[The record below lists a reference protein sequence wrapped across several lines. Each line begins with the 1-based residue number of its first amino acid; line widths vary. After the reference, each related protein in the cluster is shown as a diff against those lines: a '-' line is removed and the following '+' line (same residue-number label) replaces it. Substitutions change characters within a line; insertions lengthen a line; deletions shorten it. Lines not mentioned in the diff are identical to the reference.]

1 MENMKNKTLLDYM
14 ELVVTTAKEHN
25 LSNQFYVKTQN
36 ALSSI
41 SERLGIT
48 VDQALVF
55 SLCMEF
61 ANKEKIYMS
70 SVATMAG
77 CSNIKTLAFM
87 NEADELSRLRLMR
100 RIRKG
105 EHTYYIIPIDVVDAI
120 KENRAYKPEP
130 IENLSEDRFYA
141 VMNKVFQAPYA
152 DETALQNELV
162 GLLTVNTHIPFVSAL
177 YKHGIMD
184 NCQNTWDVLMACV
197 YANRL
202 ITFDD
207 DIVGRHDWINYFT
220 KSYNIRVV
228 DFGHQNET
236 MKIFRCNLIEVNN
249 SVSLQ
254 NDYHYHYTNQAK
266 RELFPNHNVV
276 TSKSGNESINL

>member
-1 MENMKNKTLLDYM
+1 MENMKNRTLLNHI

-25 LSNQFYVKTQN
+25 LSNQFYAKTQQ
-36 ALSSI
+36 ALGNI

-48 VDQALVF
+48 IDQALVF

-61 ANKEKIYMS
+61 ANKDKIYMS
-70 SVATMAG
+70 SVANMVE
-77 CSNIKTLAFM
+77 CSNIRTLMFM
-87 NEADELSRLRLMR
+87 NEADELSKLRLMQ

-120 KENRAYKPEP
+120 KENRAYKAEP
-130 IENLSEDRFYA
+130 INNLSEEQFFA
-141 VMNKVFQAPYA
+141 VMDKILHAPHG
-152 DETALQNELV
+152 DETALQNELIE
-162 GLLTVNTHIPFVSAL
+162 LLSVNAHIPFVNAL

-207 DIVGRHDWINYFT
+207 DIVGKHDWQDYFSR
-220 KSYNIRVV
+220 SYNIRVI

-249 SVSLQ
+249 IEGLQ
-254 NDYHYHYTNQAK
+254 NDYHYHYTNNAK

-276 TSKSGNESINL
+276 TNKSGNESMSL

>member
-1 MENMKNKTLLDYM
+1 MENKKSKTLLDYM

-25 LSNQFYVKTQN
+25 LSSQFYAKTQN
-36 ALSSI
+36 ALCNI
-41 SERLGIT
+41 SDRLGIT
-48 VDQALVF
+48 IDQALVF

-70 SVATMAG
+70 SVANMAG

-87 NEADELSRLRLMR
+87 NEADELSRLKLMR

-120 KENRAYKPEP
+120 KENRAYKPES
-130 IENLSEDRFYA
+130 IENLSEARFYA
-141 VMNKVFQAPYA
+141 VMDKVFQAPYA

-162 GLLTVNTHIPFVSAL
+162 ELLSVNTHIPFVNAL
-177 YKHGIMD
+177 YKYGIMD

-207 DIVGRHDWINYFT
+207 DIVGKHDWQDYFT
-220 KSYNIRVV
+220 KLHSIRVV
-228 DFGHQNET
+228 DFGHKNET

-249 SVSLQ
+249 LDGVER
-254 NDYHYHYTNQAK
+254 DYHYHYTNQAK
-266 RELFPNHNVV
+266 REMFPNHNVV
-276 TSKSGNESINL
+276 TK